1 MTTSFSTLSTDDV
14 DTLIKS
20 FLDMFGVSD
29 HLAVSSYRE
38 RGTYVHDEDTGFMK
52 LLHNFLGRYTDCA
65 DEQLGLFLNDNINQ
79 FIEFT
84 LGIIVVGLS
93 SIGSKGRNQ

>member
-1 MTTSFSTLSTDDV
+1 MTTSFSTLSTDDI

-20 FLDMFGVSD
+20 LLDMLGVSN
-29 HLAVSSYRE
+29 HLVVSSYRE

-52 LLHNFLGRYTDCA
+52 LLNNLLGWYTDCA
-65 DEQLGLFLNDNINQ
+65 DEQLGLFLNDYIDK

-93 SIGSKGRNQ
+93 SIGSKGGDQ